1 MRIAACGFDSA
12 RRGYIIKSVKDRAG
26 GKRRPDRRLHSR
38 DPSPLLIY
46 HDRQIIA
53 TVQGTQCIS
62 QSAKLLPVLDVS
74 LEQDIA
80 SRFSL
85 TKKRTLV
92 VGERR
97 ARKTK
102 NNRLH
107 ECFTSLLRHRHAV
120 LTSHRSEEHTSE
132 LKSLMRISYAV

>member
-62 QSAKLLPVLDVS
+62 QSAKLLPVLAVS

-85 TKKRTLV
+85 TKKRTPV
-92 VGERR
+92 VGASR

-102 NNRLH
+102 HNQLQ
-107 ECFTSLLRHRHAV
+107 A
-120 LTSHRSEEHTSE
+120 
-132 LKSLMRISYAV
+132 LKRRVKGKRW

>member
-1 MRIAACGFDSA
+1 MRVAACGFDSA

-97 ARKTK
+97 ARK
-102 NNRLH
+102 
-107 ECFTSLLRHRHAV
+107 
-120 LTSHRSEEHTSE
+120 RSEEHTSE
-132 LKSLMRISYAV
+132 LQSLMRISYAVFCLKKKK

>member
-1 MRIAACGFDSA
+1 MYPDFAEHDGYRMCIAAGGFDSA
-12 RRGYIIKSVKDRAG
+12 GRGYIIKSVKDRAG
-26 GKRRPDRRLHSR
+26 GKRRSDRRLHSR

-97 ARKTK
+97 G
-102 NNRLH
+102 
-107 ECFTSLLRHRHAV
+107 
-120 LTSHRSEEHTSE
+120 SEG
-132 LKSLMRISYAV
+132 RR

>member
-62 QSAKLLPVLDVS
+62 QRAKLLPVLDGS
-74 LEQDIA
+74 LEQAIA

-85 TKKRTLV
+85 PKTLTLV
-92 VGERR
+92 LGEGR
-97 ARKTK
+97 ARTPK
-102 NNRLH
+102 NNRQ
-107 ECFTSLLRHRHAV
+107 TG
-120 LTSHRSEEHTSE
+120 
-132 LKSLMRISYAV
+132 KSA